1 MTERR
6 AKRAQYKAFEKQLRA
21 LQRHRT
27 RLRKEEYAYV
37 ELEKP
42 LFVGYEKYFALRPDM
57 VTRLDFPILEKLL
70 ALINN
75 VLFSKNKNFTRR
87 IPRKTKR
94 TYSEKGLKA
103 VSINHVIRDLDHAT
117 WGKLSRVEQSYFS
130 PRAITEKW
138 DTYTIYEWN
147 YPWMLVSKVRKKF
160 VTHTRIPDATKMSE
174 SDEIENFIERH
185 CLHPKI
191 RKLMYG
197 WVQYRDSRRKIALIY
212 QLKERQIRRE
222 VQLESP
228 FMISKGT

>member
-1 MTERR
+1 MTKRR

-27 RLRKEEYAYV
+27 RLWKEEYAYV

-57 VTRLDFPILEKLL
+57 KTRPDFPILEKLL
-70 ALINN
+70 ALINH

-94 TYSEKGLKA
+94 AYSEKGLKA

-130 PRAITEKW
+130 RREITEKW
-138 DTYTIYEWN
+138 GTDTRYVWN
-147 YPWMLVSKVRKKF
+147 YPWMFVSKVRKKF
-160 VTHTRIPDATKMSE
+160 VTHTCIPNATKMSE
-174 SDEIENFIERH
+174 SDQIENFIERH
-185 CLHPKI
+185 HLHPKI
-191 RKLMYG
+191 RKIMDG
-197 WVQYRDSRRKIALIY
+197 WVQYRDFRRKIALIY
-212 QLKERQIRRE
+212 QLKERQIWRE
-222 VQLESP
+222 ARQETP
-228 FMISKGT
+228 FLISKGV